1 MAKSKQSPKEMG
13 KRASSG
19 DEEGRKK
26 ALDLAVEQIE
36 KQFGK
41 GSIMHLE
48 GDNKIDI
55 ETIPT
60 GSVSLDIALGG
71 GIPKGRIVEIY
82 GPESS
87 GKTTLTLHVIAELQ
101 KSGGTAA
108 FVDAEHALDPA
119 YAKRLGVDVEKLLV
133 SQPDSGEQ
141 ALEIVETL
149 VRSNAVDIVVIDSVA
164 ALVPQA
170 EIEGDMGDSHMGL
183 QARLMSQALRKL
195 TSIISRSKCTVIFIN
210 QLRMKIGVMFG
221 NPETTTGGNAL
232 KFYASVRMDI
242 RRASQIKTGEEII
255 GNRVR
260 VKVVKNKIAPPFRQ
274 AEFDIMYN
282 HGISVEG
289 DILDLATEKGIVEK
303 AGAWFA
309 YNGENIAQGR
319 EAAKQYLA
327 DNPKVLKE
335 IDKKVRAASEIAE

>member
-1 MAKSKQSPKEMG
+1 MSMAKKSVPKEMAA
-13 KRASSG
+13 KPSAG

-26 ALDLAVEQIE
+26 ALNLAVDQIE

-41 GSIMHLE
+41 GAIMHLE

-60 GSVSLDIALGG
+60 GSISLDLALGG
-71 GIPKGRIVEIY
+71 GIPKGRIIEIY

-87 GKTTLTLHVIAELQ
+87 GKTTLTLHAVAEVQ
-101 KSGGTAA
+101 KSGGVAA

-119 YAKRLGVDVEKLLV
+119 YAKRLGVDIEKLLV

-149 VRSNAVDIVVIDSVA
+149 VRSNAVDMVVIDSVA

-242 RRASQIKTGEEII
+242 RRISQIKTGEEII

-282 HGISVEG
+282 QGISSEG
-289 DILDLATEKGIVEK
+289 DVLDLATELGIVEK
-303 AGAWFA
+303 SGAWFA
-309 YNGENIAQGR
+309 YGGENVAQGR
-319 EAAKQYLA
+319 EAAKTYLK
-327 DNPKVLKE
+327 DNPKVME
-335 IDKKVRAASEIAE
+335 KVVKQVLEANKV